1 MIRTDPATN
10 DLDFQGGLLV
20 EVANAAEERGQM
32 IRERLLTVQGEWF
45 LNTAV
50 GLDYPGVIW
59 KKQTPIA
66 VRDAHIKR
74 QILRSAGPG
83 AEMRSYKATLSSDRV
98 LSLVADVLLTS
109 GEVTT
114 VTLG

>member
-1 MIRTDPATN
+1 MLRTDPNTN
-10 DLDFQGGLLV
+10 DLDFLGGLLI
-20 EVANAAEERGQM
+20 EVANDAEERGQM

-59 KKQTPIA
+59 KKQTPKA

-74 QILRSAGPG
+74 QILKSAGPG
-83 AEMRSYKATLSSDRV
+83 SEIRSYETTLSSSRV
-98 LSLVADVLLTS
+98 FTLNSDVLLTS